1 MDDDTPGDD
10 GSADRVTQAPAAYAL
25 AGEVDASTAP
35 SHLERLQATIAATP
49 GDTVVVELD
58 RTRMVD
64 TTGLGML
71 INAHAAAKD
80 LNKRLVLRGANHRLV
95 RLMEIAGTY
104 ELFDWEP

>member
-1 MDDDTPGDD
+1 MTH
-10 GSADRVTQAPAAYAL
+10 APAAYAL

-35 SHLERLQATIAATP
+35 FHLERLQAMIAKSP
-49 GDTVVVELD
+49 SDSVVVELD
-58 RTRMVD
+58 RTRMLD

-71 INAHAAAKD
+71 INARKSASDAG
-80 LNKRLVLRGANHRLV
+80 KRLVLRGANHRLV